1 MILSRETLLEISIG
15 RFRALRQHYGHLPR
29 QRRTLE
35 LIEQYRMAQ
44 VEMFHLA
51 QVICSLVDPTLQLEL
66 DTIRREIMQQI
77 DLHIKVPTGARV
89 VTKRTTPGQLTWSE
103 YQITPE
109 ISVDPTITGNAVL
122 FPLLR
127 RLRVALRAQVGL
139 VNTKTCARP

>member
-1 MILSRETLLEISIG
+1 MLSRETLLEVSIS
-15 RFRALRQHYGHLPR
+15 RFRALRQRYGHLPR
-29 QRRTLE
+29 QRRTPE
-35 LIEQYRMAQ
+35 SIEQFRMAQ

-51 QVICSLVDPTLQLEL
+51 QVICGLVNPALQLEL
-66 DTIRREIMQQI
+66 DTTRREIMQQI
-77 DLHIKVPTGARV
+77 DLNIKVPTGARV
-89 VTKRTTPGQLTWSE
+89 VTKRTTPGQLTWYE

-127 RLRVALRAQVGL
+127 RLRVALRTQVGL